1 MKKTGTRI
9 LGVAIAI
16 LIGAAWLH
24 EREVKAGAQLGIG
37 QPLCTSYV
45 PRAWGQYRGGSQQ
58 SGLAFE
64 DAAGTLRFVTSVP
77 CQGTPEVALEIR
89 RTPEKASSGNR
100 SGSSPRDDGE

>member
-9 LGVAIAI
+9 LVAAI
-16 LIGAAWLH
+16 LILLGAAWLH
-24 EREVKAGAQLGIG
+24 ERKVKAGAQLGIG

-45 PRAWGQYRGGSQQ
+45 PRTWGQFRGGSQQ

-89 RTPEKASSGNR
+89 RTPANAS
-100 SGSSPRDDGE
+100 GEN

>member
-16 LIGAAWLH
+16 LLGAAWLH
-24 EREVKAGAQLGIG
+24 ERQVKAGTQLGIG
-37 QPLCTSYV
+37 QPFCTSYV

-64 DAAGTLRFVTSVP
+64 DSVGTLRFVTSVP
-77 CQGTPEVALEIR
+77 CQGTPQVALEIR
-89 RTPEKASSGNR
+89 RTPEKAPGGN
-100 SGSSPRDDGE
+100 